1 LPRRLALVTGGAGLI
16 GSHLVD
22 LLVAEGWNVRILDNL
37 EPQTHGRGKPPWV
50 NGAAE
55 FLLGDVRDPAALALA
70 IDGVDTV
77 FHLAA
82 YGGYMPEIAKFVDV
96 NSLGTARLLETIRDR
111 AQPLRKLVV
120 ASSQAVYIEGAVK
133 CPVHGVR
140 HPPRRTEAAMAAGR
154 FEVPCPVC
162 GGPTDSVPT
171 SESAPTGGETVYA
184 LTKVDQ
190 ERLVLNWSRQVGVPA
205 VALRFACT
213 YGPRQSLFNPYT
225 GVIAVF
231 CTRLANGLAP
241 VLYEDGEQTRDL
253 CYVGDIAQ
261 ACLLAAESDR
271 LDGLAVN
278 IGTGRPT
285 SVRRLAETL
294 ADLLDAPAALEIPGA
309 FRPGEMRA
317 LTPDISL
324 AGAAGFQPTVSLDY
338 GLARYVE
345 WLRKQGP
352 VEERFGESL
361 ERLRRQQLVHA
372 VAS

>member
-22 LLVAEGWNVRILDNL
+22 LLLAGGWSVRILDNL

-50 NGAAE
+50 NGATD
-55 FLLGDVRDPAALALA
+55 FVLGDVRDPATLETSLE
-70 IDGVDTV
+70 GVDTV

-82 YGGYMPEIAKFVDV
+82 FGGYMPEIAKFVEV
-96 NSLGTARLLETIRDR
+96 NSLGTARLLEAIRDHNR
-111 AQPLRKLVV
+111 PVRKLVV
-120 ASSQAVYIEGAVK
+120 ASSQAVYVEGAVK
-133 CPVHGVR
+133 CPSHGVLN
-140 HPPRRTEAAMAAGR
+140 PERRTEAAMAAGR
-154 FEVPCPVC
+154 FEVPCPAC
-162 GGPTDSVPT
+162 GGPTEPAPT
-171 SESAPTGGETVYA
+171 PESAPTGGETVYA
-184 LTKVDQ
+184 ITKADQ
-190 ERLVLNWSRQVGVPA
+190 ERLTLGWSRQTGIPA

-213 YGPRQSLFNPYT
+213 YGPRQSVFNPYT

-231 CTRLANGLAP
+231 CTRLMNGLAP
-241 VLYEDGEQTRDL
+241 LLYEDGEQTRDL
-253 CYVGDIAQ
+253 CYVGDIAR

-278 IGTGRPT
+278 VGTGNPT
-285 SVRRLAETL
+285 SVRRLAESL
-294 ADLLDAPAALEIPGA
+294 ANLLGEQIEPEIPGA

-324 AGAAGFQPTVSLDY
+324 MAAAGFQPTVTLEE

-345 WLRKQGP
+345 WLREQGT
-352 VEERFGESL
+352 VAELFGESL
-361 ERLRRQQLVHA
+361 ERLRRRRLVHE

>member
-1 LPRRLALVTGGAGLI
+1 MPRRLALVTGGAGLI

-22 LLVAEGWNVRILDNL
+22 LLLAGGWAVRILDNL

-55 FLLGDVRDPAALALA
+55 FMLGDVRDPATLDLSLA
-70 IDGVDTV
+70 GVHTV

-82 YGGYMPEIAKFVDV
+82 YGGYMPEIAKFVEV
-96 NSLGTARLLETIRDR
+96 NSLGTARLLEAIRDR
-111 AQPLRKLVV
+111 NRPVSKLVV
-120 ASSQAVYIEGAVK
+120 ASSQAVYVEGAVE
-133 CPVHGVR
+133 CPSHGVL
-140 HPPRRTEAAMAAGR
+140 HPGRRTEAAMAAGR
-154 FEVPCPVC
+154 FDVPCPVC
-162 GGPTDSVPT
+162 GGSTDSVPT
-171 SESAPTGGETVYA
+171 PESAPTGGETVYA
-184 LTKVDQ
+184 ITKTDQ
-190 ERLVLNWSRQVGVPA
+190 ERLTLSWSRQSGIPA

-231 CTRLANGLAP
+231 CTRLMNGLAP
-241 VLYEDGEQTRDL
+241 CLYEDGKQTRDL
-253 CYVGDIAQ
+253 CFVGDIAR

-278 IGTGRPT
+278 VGTGKST
-285 SVRRLAETL
+285 SVRRLAESL
-294 ADLLDAPAALEIPGA
+294 ADLLDEQIEPEIPGA

-324 AGAAGFQPTVSLDY
+324 LASAGFQPTVTLDE
-338 GLARYVE
+338 GLERFVG
-345 WLRKQGP
+345 WLREQGT
-352 VEERFGESL
+352 VAELFGESL
-361 ERLRRQQLVHA
+361 ERLRRRRLVHE